1 MKQAA
6 PIPDTS
12 KLPKRPKS
20 KEYDAVYRVW
30 KQMKDEEIP
39 QLPWR
44 IFQQK
49 FQQAVAQFP
58 KLFTEIRHNRP
69 QITQEDLYKWV
80 QQQAESSLEK
90 YPVTY
95 DRYRDPETSYRDVE
109 QLVLQLN
116 EGADAK
122 QIIGRDQQ
130 LRQYLDFVGMSSGFS
145 GHPADKGTVGWLRV
159 DFVNADWLFVDEVQ
173 SDLVNSITQ
182 AIAMATTTFEAWW
195 AEQNAGVR
203 EKAETLA
210 AGHGMSVSQAWNG
223 SKQQLQRGGYTPEK
237 LGQIKDKLVEL
248 FEDWSEYA
256 LATILEIARSHKI
269 TNVAINSS
277 ESIAK
282 RDPSVDAPKLKMYYD
297 NLAKGFGFKKQ
308 NVQTPEI
315 KGTFWVRKASLRSYL
330 TQS

>member
-6 PIPDTS
+6 PIPDT
-12 KLPKRPKS
+12 KTLPTNPRN
-20 KEYDAVYRVW
+20 KEFDTVQRVYQ
-30 KQMKDEEIP
+30 QMLDEEIVK
-39 QLPWR
+39 LPWR
-44 IFQQK
+44 VFQQK
-49 FQQAVAQFP
+49 FQQAVAQYP
-58 KLFTEIRHNRP
+58 QLFTTIRHNRP
-69 QITQEDLYKWV
+69 EISASDLAQWLTPRGK
-80 QQQAESSLEK
+80 STDTK

-95 DRYRDPETSYRDVE
+95 DRYHDPETSYRDVE

-122 QIIGRDQQ
+122 GVIGKDPQ

-159 DFVNADWLFVDEVQ
+159 DFVNQDWLFVDEVQ

-195 AEQNAGVR
+195 AEQNEGVR

-237 LGQIKDKLVEL
+237 LEQIKDKLIEL
-248 FEDWSEYA
+248 FNDWSEYA
-256 LATILEIARSHKI
+256 IATILEIARDHKI
-269 TNVAINSS
+269 KYVAINSS

-308 NVQTPEI
+308 TVGTPEI
-315 KGTFWVRKASLRSYL
+315 QGTFWVRKASLRAYL
-330 TQS
+330 TPR